1 MTLIPHQ
8 GSDSIDEE
16 PVKSDSTLVIEVSPS
31 EHVLIQQVS
40 LIYHH
45 TTRRKLSL
53 GLVVV
58 ISPTIGL
65 ASNIKLFYTLNYV
78 MTVHI
83 HVAVGM

>member
-31 EHVLIQQVS
+31 ERVLIQQVS

-45 TTRRKLSL
+45 TTGRKLSL
-53 GLVVV
+53 VFVVV
-58 ISPTIGL
+58 SSPTIRF
-65 ASNIKLFYTLNYV
+65 ASNNKDFTN
-78 MTVHI
+78 
-83 HVAVGM
+83 